1 MYSEA
6 APAKVSS
13 ISPLEVIGVFVTA
26 RELPLVVTRPTEVTV
41 PDVLE
46 VPAPIKLLTSA
57 ALIPEFK
64 LGVVPFDN
72 IAGTPVS
79 PTTVQFNVTEPLVPP
94 PDIPVPATTL
104 VISPCGIVGK
114 DVTSPSPLI

>member
-46 VPAPIKLLTSA
+46 VPAPIKDLISA
-57 ALIPEFK
+57 A
-64 LGVVPFDN
+64 V
-72 IAGTPVS
+72 TPVA
-79 PTTVQFNVTEPLVPP
+79 NVGVPP
-94 PDIPVPATTL
+94 PLNIPGSAKV
-104 VISPCGIVGK
+104 V
-114 DVTSPSPLI
+114 